1 VTTIAVSNSASALAL
16 ASCVSNGHNNRGRH
30 GHARLLLMKEGW
42 IMRSE
47 ILTGVT
53 LATAFLIV
61 ANPDA
66 LFPRPVQEMTKTEER
81 TFDFNPGGRV
91 QVVGDAGFIRVE
103 SWGKNEVFLRY
114 TKRVWES
121 RRRDAERRLEDLQV
135 EINDQPG
142 QLSIRQIPEFKERK
156 RDFFDLFDP
165 DRWGHTRHSA
175 RIDFELRVPR
185 QCHLILETDEGD
197 VIVREIDGEVRIDS
211 DEGSVEVENLSHGD
225 VYVQTDE
232 GEIECRNLQL
242 DDGRLSLSSDEGT
255 IRASDVT
262 TRYVWGETDEG
273 GFVLLRINAGGGKL
287 NSDEGDI
294 ELEAI
299 RFDEGTWNITTDEG
313 DVELFIPANADAEVT
328 LESNSGGIRSD
339 FPLNRVSDKHDRI
352 ERRTGRLGEGRGR
365 LEVSTDEGDISL
377 RRR

>member
-1 VTTIAVSNSASALAL
+1 MRRNIFISSSFVTS
-16 ASCVSNGHNNRGRH
+16 
-30 GHARLLLMKEGW
+30 
-42 IMRSE
+42 
-47 ILTGVT
+47 
-53 LATAFLIV
+53 FLIL
-61 ANPDA
+61 ANPVA
-66 LFPRPVQEMTKTEER
+66 IFSCPVQELTKTEER

-91 QVVGDAGFIRVE
+91 QVTGDAGYIHVE
-103 SWGKNEVFLRY
+103 SWDKNEVFLRY

-142 QLSIRQIPEFKERK
+142 QLSIRQIPELTERK
-156 RDFFDLFDP
+156 RDFFDIFDP

-185 QCHLILETDEGD
+185 QCQLILESDEGD
-197 VIVREIDGEVRIDS
+197 VTVRGIDGEVRIDS
-211 DEGSVEVENLSHGD
+211 DEGNVEAENLSHGD
-225 VYVQTDE
+225 VSVQTDE
-232 GEIECRNLQL
+232 GEIECRNLQI
-242 DDGRLSLSSDEGT
+242 DDGRLSLGSDEGT
-255 IRASDVT
+255 IRASDVAA
-262 TRYVWGETDEG
+262 RSVLGETDEG

-294 ELEAI
+294 ELEAT
-299 RFDEGTWNITTDEG
+299 RFDKGTWNITADEG
-313 DVELFIPANADAEVT
+313 DVDLFIPANADAEVT

-339 FPLNRVSDKHDRI
+339 FSLNRVSDKHDRI

-365 LEVSTDEGDISL
+365 LEVYTDEGDINL